1 MEKQYSVKLSK
12 LVENYHLDILRKGAD
27 YDTRL
32 VRTQDLN
39 RPGLQLIGYFDYF
52 DPERI
57 QVLGKVEHTFLEGR
71 SVRERQEA
79 MAKLLEHDIPALVI
93 TRGMEPIPE
102 CMEMAERY
110 DRTILSARQTTTAFM
125 GALITGLRNEL
136 CPRVTRHGVLLEIYG
151 EGVLI
156 YGDSGVGKSETAIE
170 LIKRGHRLIADD
182 AVEICRMSDYQ
193 LVGSA
198 PELIRY
204 YMELRG
210 IGVVDVRRLFGV
222 AAIKDAVDVDL
233 VVELEPWRES
243 AVYDRLGLEE
253 QETTI
258 LDVKVPVVT
267 IPVSPGRNLAAII
280 EVAAMNNRYKKM
292 GYNAARALTEQVNKH
307 LDALEA
313 EVEQEYRNRTV

>member
-1 MEKQYSVKLSK
+1 MAMQYTVKLSK
-12 LVENYHLDILRKGAD
+12 LVENYHLRILRKGSD

-32 VRTQDLN
+32 VRTQDVN

-57 QVLGKVEHTFLEGR
+57 QVLGKVEHTFMETKTEAER
-71 SVRERQEA
+71 RE
-79 MAKLLEHDIPALVI
+79 MISKLLEYDIPALVL
-93 TRGMEPIPE
+93 TRGMEPFPE
-102 CMEMAERY
+102 AMELAEKY
-110 DRTILSARQTTTAFM
+110 DKTILSTQQTTTAFM

-182 AVEICRMSDYQ
+182 AVEIKRMSDYQ
-193 LVGSA
+193 LVGNA
-198 PELIRY
+198 PELIRH

-222 AAIKDAVDVDL
+222 AAIKDTVDIDL
-233 VVELEPWRES
+233 VVNLEPWRES

-258 LDVKVPVVT
+258 LDVKVPTVT
-267 IPVSPGRNLAAII
+267 IPVSPGRNLAVII

-292 GYNAARALTEQVNKH
+292 GYNAARAFTEQVNKH
-307 LDALEA
+307 LDALESG
-313 EVEQEYRNRTV
+313 EQ